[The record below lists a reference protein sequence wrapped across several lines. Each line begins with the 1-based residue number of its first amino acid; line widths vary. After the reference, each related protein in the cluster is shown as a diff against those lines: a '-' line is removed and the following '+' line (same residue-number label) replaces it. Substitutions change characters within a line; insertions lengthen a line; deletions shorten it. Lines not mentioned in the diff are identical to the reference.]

1 MIFSIAKQYTD
12 TPGPRYR
19 RQGDFSGE
27 QFREEHLENLFNS
40 YKMNHEPIEI
50 DLDGTF
56 GYPTS
61 FLEEAFGGLARI
73 HPESEVLNAFIFI
86 AREQPSLVE
95 EIKNDI
101 LNARKTR

>member
-1 MIFSIAKQYTD
+1 MTFSIAKQYTD

-19 RQGDFSGE
+19 RQGEFSGE

-40 YKMNHEPIEI
+40 YKMNREPIEI

-73 HPESEVLNAFIFI
+73 HPESEVLNAFIFT